1 VRAGK
6 IKQRRNVLSQSSARE
21 SRAGGKVGK
30 KKRKMKKEKERRA
43 KRSAH
48 DGGSDIAMDIKAQ
61 VSLHNVSLEAK
72 EERPK

>member
-1 VRAGK
+1 MCSRS
-6 IKQRRNVLSQSSARE
+6 LARE
-21 SRAGGKVGK
+21 SLEQEEKSE